1 MATPCARAKRTD
13 AANPQPLRQQAISA
27 GRRSIMPFQTIRVA
41 S

>member
-1 MATPCARAKRTD
+1 MRAGEAHRCRES
-13 AANPQPLRQQAISA
+13 AALRQQAISA